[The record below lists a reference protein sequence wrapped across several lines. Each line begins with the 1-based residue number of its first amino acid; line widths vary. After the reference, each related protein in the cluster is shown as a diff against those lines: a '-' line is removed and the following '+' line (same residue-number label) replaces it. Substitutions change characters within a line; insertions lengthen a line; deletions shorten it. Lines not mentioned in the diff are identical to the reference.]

1 MAAWE
6 ALLNSHSEDS
16 SAVDLPSACD
26 IRDYVLQR
34 PSEKANSEAFSSA
47 EFLSLPC
54 SSDVDPAFISFPSSG
69 LSEDLSSTCLIYLSS
84 G

>member
-54 SSDVDPAFISFPSSG
+54 SSDVDPG
-69 LSEDLSSTCLIYLSS
+69 NK
-84 G
+84 